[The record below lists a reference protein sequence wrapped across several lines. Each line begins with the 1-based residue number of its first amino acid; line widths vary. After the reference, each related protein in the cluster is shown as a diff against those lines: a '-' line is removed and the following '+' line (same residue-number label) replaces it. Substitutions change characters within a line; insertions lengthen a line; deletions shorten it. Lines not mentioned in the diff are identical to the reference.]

1 MNTAIC
7 DGGMAVFIYRAF
19 LTKKRR
25 LRSLLQNINR
35 IFARHAKSPADVSM
49 TQKAFEE
56 SLAWQEQP
64 S

>member
-35 IFARHAKSPADVSM
+35 IFARHAKSLADVSM
-49 TQKAFEE
+49 TQKTFTK
-56 SLAWQEQP
+56 SLAWQDQP